1 MHFLS
6 IFLTLK
12 NRYILFLIKKP
23 LQTHTNF
30 ILASYKYCKII
41 SEFVEKF
48 NQYMTKH

>member
-1 MHFLS
+1 MHFYP
-6 IFLTLK
+6 FLTLK
-12 NRYILFLIKKP
+12 NRYILFLIKP

-30 ILASYKYCKII
+30 ILASYTYCKII